1 MRAQRSIGYPRTCV
15 YAYSLLRSSKRSPG
29 RDVSDHRQWFAPST
43 GEAGP
48 TRICLGLTPHWN
60 HAGQGNQARLPAHT
74 APDTNAAN
82 HRARQKAEEGGE
94 RVAPAAAAAAVMAF
108 AAVGEAAAGGSGGQA
123 GDKRQRGAAGD
134 KRGTSGS
141 GSGDRDNSRSSSSA
155 PLPLL
160 VVFPHGRFP
169 LPLLVV
175 FPPRSLPPLAASPL
189 GRLPPVPAF
198 PSWSPPSPLSWPS
211 VVSPQPSCTTIA
223 VPNRNG
229 ARRGVCGCVG
239 CRCAMVCVPT
249 CYAKRHKSSS
259 GLCVMAWSANRLQV
273 KWPVALFPPTPCGT
287 ESEGLS
293 HALEATRLPQ
303 RAEGPSEV
311 GEGRA
316 GVAKLRG
323 ALHFS
328 GQRPPQRST
337 IIRGRGCQSASV
349 V

>member
-1 MRAQRSIGYPRTCV
+1 
-15 YAYSLLRSSKRSPG
+15 
-29 RDVSDHRQWFAPST
+29 
-43 GEAGP
+43 
-48 TRICLGLTPHWN
+48 
-60 HAGQGNQARLPAHT
+60 
-74 APDTNAAN
+74 
-82 HRARQKAEEGGE
+82 
-94 RVAPAAAAAAVMAF
+94 VAPAAAAAAVMAF

-273 KWPVALFPPTPCGT
+273 KWPVALFPLTPCGT
-287 ESEGLS
+287 ESEVLS

-316 GVAKLRG
+316 GLANPRG
-323 ALHFS
+323 ALF
-328 GQRPPQRST
+328 
-337 IIRGRGCQSASV
+337 RGHRKEAPSSEGEAV
-349 V
+349 RLEI